1 MATFSSAQRFD
12 FDQANSLNGKLKS
25 GATNLENE
33 LKRMMKDVEGVTNWW
48 SGGSEQAFIQNF
60 RTTKDKI
67 TTSLNQ
73 CLADYQKLVNDISK
87 AKSDSDKAIADK
99 LRV

>member
-1 MATFSSAQRFD
+1 MAFGAAQKFD
-12 FDQANSLNGKLKS
+12 FSQANALSSKLKT
-25 GATNLENE
+25 GAGNLETE
-33 LKRMMKDVEGVTNWW
+33 LKKMMREVEGVTAWW

-73 CLADYQKLVNDISK
+73 CLADYQKLVNDIAT

-99 LRV
+99 LKI